1 MSDVIV
7 STTNSVTDVTTT
19 DDVTNINIT
28 ETVVEVSAS
37 TAGVQGV
44 PGVNSDPIYVIVR
57 NASGATLPKG
67 AIVYTSGANGTHTQV
82 SLANA
87 SNDATSAR
95 TLGWVVSDILN
106 NADGLVCVEGYID
119 GINTQGVTEGAQ
131 LYLSGT
137 VSGGFTET
145 KPVAPVHMIYVG
157 VASKASAG
165 NGRVYV
171 KVQNGYELDEL
182 HNVKIVSPQNKDLL
196 QYVSGTALWEN
207 VAATAV
213 SVGSATNAGTSVYAQ
228 TAGTSVYATN
238 AGTSVYATTSG
249 TAVSIS
255 GSITKSQVSDFTSG
269 TVASASTAQQAGTAV
284 YATNAGTSVYAE
296 TSGTSVY
303 ATNAGTSVYAETSGT
318 SVYAT
323 TSGTAVSISGT
334 ITRSQVSDYAS
345 GTVANISGTVTQSQ
359 VSGLATALAG
369 KAGLAD
375 SNTFSNTNTFTS
387 FTTFQ
392 AAADTIPIRIFG
404 ANGQSAD
411 LFSVNDYLTNTQFEI
426 LSDGRVQSL
435 KGIIAT
441 VSSTASTPL
450 VVRGTAGQ
458 SANLSEWQ
466 TSTGS
471 TAAFVDPSGR
481 GVFPTVLAGSF
492 TTAQGAHIAL
502 QTTATTNKGLLI
514 KGIASQ
520 SANLFEIQDSTGATA
535 VQVNSSGSLVYG
547 FASGSLL
554 SANGRILAVASTAT
568 VVPATFKGA
577 TSQTANLTEWQS
589 STGGT
594 VARVDKNGAVSAQYF
609 GPSGAGLLGYVD
621 WTTNSPIFNTGG
633 TAVIGLVVRGVASQS
648 ADYIQVQN
656 SSSAVVAKL
665 TSSANPRLILGTSDT
680 SSTFGVTSH
689 AAAGV
694 VAVIRGAASQ
704 SANLTEWQDSSGA
717 TATRV
722 SASGQISTSSSLV
735 VGTTAIGQNLGQI
748 TAYPASTATIGLVVR
763 GAASQSA
770 NLTEWQDSS
779 GGTVAYVSSSGF
791 ININNAS
798 LRINT
803 GGATYGARINVAT
816 DGVGVIGQVI
826 RATASQTAD
835 LQQWQNSGGTVRAR
849 VASNGDIKAFNIA
862 SNNSNLQIFEANSGG
877 VVLFGKSTAQTSSPG
892 TGFATMYFRDGT
904 NAGTL
909 KLVVR
914 AGTAGAETT
923 ILDNIPQS

>member
-7 STTNSVTDVTTT
+7 TTTNSVTDVTTT

-44 PGVNSDPIYVIVR
+44 PGVNSDPIYVIVT
-57 NASGATLPKG
+57 NKTGVTLSKG

-87 SNDATSAR
+87 SSDATSAR

-145 KPVAPVHMIYVG
+145 KPQAPTHLVYVG
-157 VASKASAG
+157 ICSKASAG

-213 SVGSATNAGTSVYAQ
+213 SVGSATNAGTAVFAT
-228 TAGTSVYATN
+228 TASSATN
-238 AGTSVYATTSG
+238 AATAIT
-249 TAVSIS
+249 IS

-284 YATNAGTSVYAE
+284 YSVSSGSALVAGTADSLTGSITRSQVSDFS
-296 TSGTSVY
+296 SGTVTTITGDITRSQVSDF
-303 ATNAGTSVYAETSGT
+303 ASGT
-318 SVYAT
+318 VTSAST
-323 TSGTAVSISGT
+323 AQTSGTAFYSTSSGSALVAGTADTISGSITKSQVSDFTSGTVTTISGT

-345 GTVANISGTVTQSQ
+345 GTVANISGTVSQSQ
-359 VSGLATALAG
+359 VSNLVTDLAG
-369 KAGLAD
+369 KAGLSANNTF
-375 SNTFSNTNTFTS
+375 SGLNTFSN

-404 ANGQSAD
+404 ASGQSAD

-426 LSDGRVQSL
+426 LSDGRAQSL

-441 VSSTASTPL
+441 VSSTASVPL

-458 SANLSEWQ
+458 SANLTEIQDSTGGTPLAVSSTYGWVGRNAGTVSFALSSQNGLGAFYLQNASQVGLLVRGAASQTANLQEWQ
-466 TSTGS
+466 SSTGS

-577 TSQTANLTEWQS
+577 TSQTANLTEWQNDTGGTVAYVS
-589 STGGT
+589 SSGFININNASLRVNTGGATYGARINVATDGVGVIGQVIRATASQSADLQQWQNSSGGT

-633 TAVIGLVVRGVASQS
+633 TAVIGITVRGVASQS
-648 ADYIQVQN
+648 
-656 SSSAVVAKL
+656 
-665 TSSANPRLILGTSDT
+665 
-680 SSTFGVTSH
+680 
-689 AAAGV
+689 
-694 VAVIRGAASQ
+694 
-704 SANLTEWQDSSGA
+704 
-717 TATRV
+717 
-722 SASGQISTSSSLV
+722 
-735 VGTTAIGQNLGQI
+735 
-748 TAYPASTATIGLVVR
+748 
-763 GAASQSA
+763 
-770 NLTEWQDSS
+770 
-779 GGTVAYVSSSGF
+779 
-791 ININNAS
+791 
-798 LRINT
+798 
-803 GGATYGARINVAT
+803 
-816 DGVGVIGQVI
+816 
-826 RATASQTAD
+826 AD

-849 VASNGDIKAFNIA
+849 VGSNGDIKA
-862 SNNSNLQIFEANSGG
+862 NNVSSINSFMQITENAGGALQVWARA
-877 VVLFGKSTAQTSSPG
+877 TAAAGNPG
-892 TGFATMYFRDGT
+892 TNFAYMYFRDGT